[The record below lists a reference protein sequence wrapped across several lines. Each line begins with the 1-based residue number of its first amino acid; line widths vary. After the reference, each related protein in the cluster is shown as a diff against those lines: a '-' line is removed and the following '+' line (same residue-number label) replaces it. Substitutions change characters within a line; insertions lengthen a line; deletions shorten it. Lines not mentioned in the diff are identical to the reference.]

1 MKLFAHRGVIDY
13 ENTIR
18 GVLEVMQTSM
28 TLGVEIDVRYNT
40 AREVVMCHDR
50 ENRNDTN
57 DTLTEL
63 LIELEKES
71 FMNRDL
77 MIDIKAFGIINAK
90 KIANDVCKI
99 VAKHPTLL
107 RMMNIYLCS
116 FNEYCVSDLLFCK
129 EDLNLTTVYI
139 GVITSGI
146 PLGLFEHL
154 TGIQFVS
161 IEYSTLCEEIM
172 EQFKDTNLE
181 VYTWVVNDITMQ
193 QLMCKYK
200 VDGLIYDVITKK

>member
-18 GVLEVMQTSM
+18 GVLEVMQTSK

-57 DTLTEL
+57 DTLAEL
-63 LIELEKES
+63 LVELEQRN

-99 VAKHPTLL
+99 VANYPTLL
-107 RMMNIYLCS
+107 RTMNIYLCS
-116 FNEYCVSDLLFCK
+116 FNEYCVSELLFCK

-146 PLGLFEHL
+146 PLGLFGHL
-154 TGIQFVS
+154 AGIQFVS

-172 EQFKDTNLE
+172 EQFKNTNLE
-181 VYTWVVNDITMQ
+181 VYTWVVNDITMK

-200 VDGLIYDVITKK
+200 VDGLIYDVMTKK